1 MSGKGGG
8 KGNLFELPSQCAEI
22 GEKIKLQT
30 EEAAED
36 SRQRAIRCTKEVV
49 EREEAQRR
57 EEELRK
63 AREEWKK
70 EKQQFFQE
78 AHQNQLRAIA
88 LQTTILE
95 KRLRDEFRECLA
107 KTELENSRELE
118 RTVQRTWEEAKMK
131 EDEAVV
137 DAMREEHQLA
147 KEEAKRV
154 ANRVVQE
161 KEELRQVAEEDKIK
175 ALDNHTKVMEDLCR
189 HALAEQQREL
199 EQHHD
204 AESREICEEYES
216 RLAKLKQQSCEQEAE
231 IQKLRND
238 LDEMT
243 ESRDSWELKYRN
255 LREEFADFIDQFP
268 GFRAE
273 FILK

>member
-1 MSGKGGG
+1 M
-8 KGNLFELPSQCAEI
+8 
-22 GEKIKLQT
+22 
-30 EEAAED
+30 
-36 SRQRAIRCTKEVV
+36 V
-49 EREEAQRR
+49 EREERQRR

-63 AREEWKK
+63 AREEWKN

-95 KRLRDEFRECLA
+95 KKLRGEFQECLA
-107 KTELENSRELE
+107 QTELENNRQLE
-118 RTVQRTWEEAKMK
+118 RTIQRTWEEAKVK
-131 EDEAVV
+131 EGETVGNAR
-137 DAMREEHQLA
+137 REERHLA
-147 KEEAKRV
+147 EEEAERV

-161 KEELRQVAEEDKIK
+161 KKDLWQMAEEEKIK
-175 ALDNHTKVMEDLCR
+175 ALDEHTKVMEDLCQ

-199 EQHHD
+199 ERHHD
-204 AESREICEEYES
+204 ADSRAMCEEYES
-216 RLAKLKQQSCEQEAE
+216 GLAKLTQQSCEQETE
-231 IQKLRND
+231 IQTLRND
-238 LDEMT
+238 LDKMT
-243 ESRDSWELKYRN
+243 ESRDSWELKYRH